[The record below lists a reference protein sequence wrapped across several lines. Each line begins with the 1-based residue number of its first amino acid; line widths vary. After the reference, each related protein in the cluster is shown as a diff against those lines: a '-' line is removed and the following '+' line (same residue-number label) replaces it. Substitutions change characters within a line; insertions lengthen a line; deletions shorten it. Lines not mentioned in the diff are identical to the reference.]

1 MNWLEVKV
9 FDNNIEKAIKS
20 LKRKLSRAG
29 LFKELRKR
37 KYFEKPSEK
46 RRRKQKEAQRRLR
59 KKLRRQRQM
68 LTEE

>member
-1 MNWLEVKV
+1 MEVRV
-9 FDNNIEKAIKS
+9 YDSNIEKAIKT

-37 KYFEKPSEK
+37 KYFEKPSER

-68 LTEE
+68 IMTK

>member
-1 MNWLEVKV
+1 MEVRV
-9 FDNNIEKAIKS
+9 YDSNVEKAIKT

-37 KYFEKPSEK
+37 KYFEKPSER

-68 LTEE
+68 IMTK

>member
-1 MNWLEVKV
+1 MQVRVL
-9 FDNNIEKAIKS
+9 DNNIERAIKV

-37 KYFEKPSEK
+37 KYFEKPSDK

-59 KKLRRQRQM
+59 KKMRRQRQLLM
-68 LTEE
+68 E

>member
-1 MNWLEVKV
+1 LEVRV
-9 FDNNIEKAIKS
+9 YDSNVEKAIKT

-37 KYFEKPSEK
+37 KYFEKPSER

-68 LTEE
+68 VLTK

>member
-1 MNWLEVKV
+1 MEVRV
-9 FDNNIEKAIKS
+9 YESNVEKAIKT

-37 KYFEKPSEK
+37 KYFEKPSER

-59 KKLRRQRQM
+59 KKLRRQHQM
-68 LTEE
+68 ALNK

>member
-1 MNWLEVKV
+1 MEVRV
-9 FDNNIEKAIKS
+9 FDNNVEKAIKT
-20 LKRKLSRAG
+20 LKRKLSRSG

-37 KYFEKPSEK
+37 KFFEKPSEK

-68 LTEE
+68 LMQD

>member
-1 MNWLEVKV
+1 MEVKV
-9 FDNNIEKAIKS
+9 LDSNVEKAIKT

-37 KYFEKPSEK
+37 KYFEKPSDK

-59 KKLRRQRQM
+59 KKLRRQRQLLM
-68 LTEE
+68 D

>member
-1 MNWLEVKV
+1 MEVRV
-9 FDNNIEKAIKS
+9 YDSNVEKAIKT

-37 KYFEKPSEK
+37 KYFEKPSER

-68 LTEE
+68 VLTK